1 VGNPV
6 SLALIYWGRGVL
18 IEDEQE
24 RGEKLEVGG
33 RRRNDKSERLR
44 LRLRLR
50 GWRREG
56 KCHMSKLKC
65 QMTNA

>member
-1 VGNPV
+1 V
-6 SLALIYWGRGVL
+6 SLALIYWKRGIL

-50 GWRREG
+50 LRG
-56 KCHMSKLKC
+56 
-65 QMTNA
+65 